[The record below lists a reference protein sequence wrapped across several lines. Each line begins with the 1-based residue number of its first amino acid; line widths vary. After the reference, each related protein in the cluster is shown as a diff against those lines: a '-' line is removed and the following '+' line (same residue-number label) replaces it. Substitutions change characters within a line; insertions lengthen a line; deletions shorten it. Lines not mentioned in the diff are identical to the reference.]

1 MSVRVGVSLAE
12 GLKTEGPNRLTLMR
26 KMGATAAALVTA
38 QASCLSARAQTV
50 AQTLALDDNAGG
62 YAMATLL
69 LSAIIMLWAFI
80 AVRRLNS
87 ARTRDNARIAS
98 LEGELNEAEAV
109 INSEPSLLFI
119 WRSDAAHPDRIAG
132 DLRGTVR
139 LGVSRDEAGNFS
151 AWLDEESLT
160 ALGEALTV
168 LRDSGTAFNIALK
181 TISGELIEADGRAAG
196 GVATMRIRPL
206 AGERR
211 DTKELMFDVRRLGK
225 QVEQLSAVL
234 DQAPFPIFLRD
245 DESRLVW
252 VNQQYLKAVEQP
264 DIDDVIERNISL
276 IGQDA
281 FKLVGEPGENGQRTM
296 RGAAVLGG
304 AKRMLEVYEVP
315 FGKNTACFALDM
327 TRLED
332 TRKALD
338 QQTRSHASTL
348 NKITGAIATYG
359 ADQKLAFYNAAF
371 AQLWALDTKWLDSRP
386 THGEILDRLREERKL
401 PEQANY
407 RTWKKEQ
414 LASYERL
421 DTAEELWHLPDG
433 RSLRVVSEQPRSG
446 EVSVLYEDVSEK
458 IQLESRYNELIGVQR
473 ETIDNLHEGLAL
485 FGTDGCLRLFNPTF
499 SRIWQLDEAFLESRP
514 HVVEIFQHCATLM
527 PDTQMWSE
535 VKLAVTSLSDGRRA
549 LQDRLSRPD
558 GMVLDYNVVPLPD
571 GNTLITY
578 VDVTASAGIERALRE
593 RNEALE
599 AADRLKTGFMS
610 NVSYELRTPLNSI
623 LGFASMLSAGIA
635 GELAPKQAEYVS
647 DIQSSSNDLLAVI
660 DAILDLTTIDA
671 GAMELKLEDVK
682 IEDLLTGVA
691 NDFVDRVDERDLTL
705 NIEIAEDA
713 GEIRADNRRLHQTL
727 SQLVS
732 NAIGFSPKG
741 ATIRM
746 GARRDGADILLWVA
760 DNGRGMDPDFQKKA
774 FERFNSRPAAGGHR
788 GPGLGLALVKSFVEL
803 HGGSVRLMSRLS
815 EGTTV
820 ICRLP
825 AAGPR
830 VNMPE
835 PAGSEPASEAIGPEA
850 GTAAGEAVPA
860 AGSAQS

>member
-1 MSVRVGVSLAE
+1 VAVQAI
-12 GLKTEGPNRLTLMR
+12 
-26 KMGATAAALVTA
+26 AAD
-38 QASCLSARAQTV
+38 ARAQS
-50 AQTLALDDNAGG
+50 AGG
-62 YAMATLL
+62 AAVAVLDGHAGSYAMATLL
-69 LSAIIMLWAFI
+69 LSAIIMIWAFI
-80 AVRRLNS
+80 AVRRLNTLRS
-87 ARTRDNARIAS
+87 RDSARIAM

-119 WRSDAAHPDRIAG
+119 WRGGGDRPDKVAG

-139 LGVSRDEAGNFS
+139 LGVGPESYPDLDT
-151 AWLDEESLT
+151 WLDDESV
-160 ALGEALTV
+160 AAASEALAA
-168 LRDSGTAFNIALK
+168 LRHSGSAFNIGLK
-181 TISGELIEADGRAAG
+181 TRGGELVEADGRAAG

-211 DTKELMFDVRRLGK
+211 DTKELMFDARRLGK
-225 QVEQLSAVL
+225 QVERLSAVL

-245 DESRLVW
+245 EEGKLVW
-252 VNQQYLKAVEQP
+252 VNQSYMQAVEMA
-264 DIDDVIERNISL
+264 DIDEVVGRNIAL
-276 IGQDA
+276 TGQDA
-281 FKLVGEPGENGQRTM
+281 FKPVGEPGEDGRRIM
-296 RGAAVLGG
+296 RGAAVVKG
-304 AKRMLEVYEVP
+304 AKRMLEIYEVP
-315 FGKNTACFALDM
+315 FGHNTACFALDM
-327 TRLED
+327 TRLDD
-332 TRKALD
+332 TRKELER
-338 QQTRSHASTL
+338 QTRSHASTL
-348 NKITGAIATYG
+348 NKITGGIATYG
-359 ADQKLAFYNAAF
+359 TDQKLAFYNQAF
-371 AQLWALDTKWLDSRP
+371 AQLWNLDSKWLDTRP

-414 LASYERL
+414 LASYERT
-421 DTAEELWHLPDG
+421 DAEEELWHLPDG

-485 FGTDGCLRLFNPTF
+485 FGTDGCLKLFNPAF
-499 SRIWQLDEAFLESRP
+499 SRFWQLDETFLDNRP
-514 HVVEIFQHCATLM
+514 HVVEVFQHCAGLM
-527 PDTQMWSE
+527 PDAQMWSE
-535 VKLAVTSLSDGRRA
+535 VKLAVTSMSDSRRH
-549 LQDRLSRPD
+549 LQDRLTRPD

-635 GELAPKQAEYVS
+635 GELAPKQAEYVA
-647 DIQSSSNDLLAVI
+647 DIQSSSNDLLTVI

-671 GAMELKLEDVK
+671 GAMELRLEDLQV
-682 IEDLLTGVA
+682 EELLSEVA
-691 NDFVDRVDERDLTL
+691 NDFAQRIDERDLTL
-705 NIEIAEDA
+705 SVEITEDA
-713 GEIRADNRRLHQTL
+713 GVLRADRRRLAQTL
-727 SQLVS
+727 SHLLS
-732 NAIGFSPKG
+732 NAIGFSPRG

-746 GARRDGADILLWVA
+746 GARRDGEDVLLWVA
-760 DNGRGMDPDFQKKA
+760 DNGRGMDPEFQQKA

-815 EGTTV
+815 QGTTV

-830 VNMPE
+830 EAAPP
-835 PAGSEPASEAIGPEA
+835 PAE
-850 GTAAGEAVPA
+850 EAVSDAIQQQPMA
-860 AGSAQS
+860 ARN

>member
-1 MSVRVGVSLAE
+1 
-12 GLKTEGPNRLTLMR
+12 MR
-26 KMGATAAALVTA
+26 YRQVTTVIAAAAGMLAAPAVVRA
-38 QASCLSARAQTV
+38 ESAMNQVRQ
-50 AQTLALDDNAGG
+50 ALDGQDGS
-62 YAMATLL
+62 YAMVTLL
-69 LSAIIMLWAFI
+69 LSAIIVLWAFI
-80 AVRRLNS
+80 SVRRLNS
-87 ARTRDNARIAS
+87 LRTRDSARIAM

-119 WRSDAAHPDRIAG
+119 WRGDGTRPDKVAG
-132 DLRGTVR
+132 DLRGTIR
-139 LGVSRDEAGNFS
+139 LGVEPDKYYDLD
-151 AWLDEESLT
+151 AWLDDES
-160 ALGEALTV
+160 AAAVGEALLA
-168 LRDSGTAFNIALK
+168 LRQAGTAFNIGLK
-181 TISGELIEADGRAAG
+181 TRAGELVEADGRAAG

-211 DTKELMFDVRRLGK
+211 DTKELMFDARRLGK
-225 QVEQLSAVL
+225 QVERLSAVL

-245 DESRLVW
+245 DDGRLVW
-252 VNQQYLKAVEQP
+252 VNQSYMQAVEHN
-264 DIDDVIERNISL
+264 DIDEVVERNIPL

-281 FKLVGEPGENGQRTM
+281 FKPAGDPAEDGHRVLRGPAVVNGT
-296 RGAAVLGG
+296 
-304 AKRMLEVYEVP
+304 KRMLELYEVP

-332 TRKALD
+332 TRKELD
-338 QQTRSHASTL
+338 RQTRSHANTL
-348 NKITGAIATYG
+348 NKITSGIATYG
-359 ADQKLAFYNAAF
+359 PDQRLSFYNSAF
-371 AQLWALDTKWLDSRP
+371 VQLWGFDSKWLDSRP
-386 THGEILDRLREERKL
+386 SHGEILDRLREERKL

-485 FGTDGCLRLFNPTF
+485 FGTDGCLKLFNPAL
-499 SRIWQLDEAFLESRP
+499 SRFWQLDEAFLETRP
-514 HVVEIFQHCATLM
+514 HVVEVFQHCATLM
-527 PDTQMWSE
+527 PDPHMWSE
-535 VKLAVTSLSDGRRA
+535 VKLAVTSLSDSRRH
-549 LQDRLSRPD
+549 LQDRLTRPD

-578 VDVTASAGIERALRE
+578 LDVTASAGIERALRE

-635 GELAPKQAEYVS
+635 GELKPKQAEYVA
-647 DIQSSSNDLLAVI
+647 DIQSSSNDLLTVI
-660 DAILDLTTIDA
+660 DAILDLTSIDA
-671 GAMELKLEDVK
+671 GAMELKLDDIQVEG
-682 IEDLLTGVA
+682 LLSEVA
-691 NDFVDRVDERDLTL
+691 NEFARRIDERDLTL

-713 GEIRADNRRLHQTL
+713 GMLRADRRRLAQTL
-727 SQLVS
+727 SHLLS

-746 GARRDGADILLWVA
+746 GGRRDGDDVLLWVA
-760 DNGRGMDPDFQKKA
+760 DNGRGMDPEFQKKA
-774 FERFNSRPAAGGHR
+774 FERFNSRPASGGHR

-830 VNMPE
+830 EASPPPQPE
-835 PAGSEPASEAIGPEA
+835 VRDNAAQPQAATGS
-850 GTAAGEAVPA
+850 
-860 AGSAQS
+860 

>member
-1 MSVRVGVSLAE
+1 MQ
-12 GLKTEGPNRLTLMR
+12 GLRYKD
-26 KMGATAAALVTA
+26 V
-38 QASCLSARAQTV
+38 ASCAVATVAMQAVAAEARAQSAGGPAAV
-50 AQTLALDDNAGG
+50 LDGGAGG

-80 AVRRLNS
+80 AVRRLNTL
-87 ARTRDNARIAS
+87 RTRDSARIAM

-119 WRSDAAHPDRIAG
+119 WRGNGDRPDKVAG

-139 LGVSRDEAGNFS
+139 LGVGPENYADLAT
-151 AWLDEESLT
+151 WLDEESAT
-160 ALGEALTV
+160 AAGEALAA
-168 LRDSGTAFNIALK
+168 LRRSGSAFNIGLK
-181 TISGELIEADGRAAG
+181 TRGGELVEADGRAAG

-206 AGERR
+206 AGDRR
-211 DTKELMFDVRRLGK
+211 DTKELMFDARRLGK
-225 QVEQLSAVL
+225 QVERLSAVL

-245 DESRLVW
+245 DEGKLVW
-252 VNQQYLKAVEQP
+252 VNQSYLQAIEQT
-264 DIDDVIERNISL
+264 DIDEVIERNIAL
-276 IGQDA
+276 TGQDA
-281 FKLVGEPGENGQRTM
+281 FKPVGEAGEDGRRIM
-296 RGAAVLGG
+296 RGAAVVKG
-304 AKRMLEVYEVP
+304 AKRMLEVYELP
-315 FGKNTACFALDM
+315 FGRNTACFALDM

-332 TRKALD
+332 TRKELER
-338 QQTRSHASTL
+338 QTRSHASTL
-348 NKITGAIATYG
+348 NKITGGIATYG
-359 ADQKLAFYNAAF
+359 TDQKLAFYNSAF
-371 AQLWALDTKWLDSRP
+371 AQLWGLDSKWLDTRP
-386 THGEILDRLREERKL
+386 SHGEILDRLREERKL

-414 LASYERL
+414 LASYER
-421 DTAEELWHLPDG
+421 TEAQEELWHLPDG

-485 FGTDGCLRLFNPTF
+485 FGTDGCLKLFNPAF
-499 SRIWQLDEAFLESRP
+499 SRFWQLDENFLDNRP
-514 HVVEIFQHCATLM
+514 HVVEVFQHCAGLM
-527 PDTQMWSE
+527 PDPQMWSE
-535 VKLAVTSLSDGRRA
+535 VKLAVTSLSDSRRH
-549 LQDRLSRPD
+549 LQDRLTRPD

-635 GELAPKQAEYVS
+635 GELAPKQAEYVA
-647 DIQSSSNDLLAVI
+647 DIQSSSNDLLTVI

-671 GAMELKLEDVK
+671 GAMELRLEDLQVD
-682 IEDLLTGVA
+682 ELLSDVA
-691 NDFVDRVDERDLTL
+691 NEFAHRIDERDLTL
-705 NIEIAEDA
+705 SIEITEDA
-713 GEIRADNRRLHQTL
+713 GVLRADRRRLAQTL
-727 SQLVS
+727 SHLLS
-732 NAIGFSPKG
+732 NAIGFSPRG

-746 GARRDGADILLWVA
+746 GGRRDGEDVLLWVA
-760 DNGRGMDPDFQKKA
+760 DNGRGMDPEFQQKA

-815 EGTTV
+815 QGTTV

-830 VNMPE
+830 EAAPP
-835 PAGSEPASEAIGPEA
+835 PAE
-850 GTAAGEAVPA
+850 EAVSDAIQQQPVA
-860 AGSAQS
+860 ARS